1 MRTPF
6 MNKAPLFLL
15 ALLAATAAAAGT
27 ARNVILFIGDAGG
40 IPTLHAASIHGHG
53 QPQALFIQHLPHL
66 GLMDTSAADA
76 WVTDSAAGMSAIV
89 TGQKTNNGVLSQ
101 SAASVKDQR
110 DGETLQTILEHAE
123 QRGLSTGVITNM
135 SIADATPAACYA
147 HANYRKKTGE
157 IFAQLAQPRFGD
169 GADIVIGTGRK
180 AVLAGTRELGID
192 IEARLRERGYVV
204 LDSTAALSA
213 DAPRVVALTDDGGFD
228 PLPVV
233 ARAIESLS
241 RNPRGFFLM
250 VEWDMHTS
258 AAKTRRGLDRALQMD
273 DLVRQTAAQVKDD
286 TLIIFTADHSFDLR
300 VRGGKPGEPLLPVEP
315 SAAASAAKPSVRV
328 DDGHTGEQVLVA
340 AQGPGAGKVHGFI
353 KNTDLFRIMMSAY
366 GWESAAP

>member
-1 MRTPF
+1 MI
-6 MNKAPLFLL
+6 KAPLFLL

-101 SAASVKDQR
+101 SAAAVKDQR

-169 GADIVIGTGRK
+169 GVDIVIGAGRK

-192 IEARLRERGYVV
+192 IEARLRTQGYVV
-204 LDSTAALSA
+204 LDSPAALSA
-213 DAPRVVALTDDGGFD
+213 EAPRVAALTDDGDFD
-228 PLPVV
+228 PRPVV
-233 ARAIESLS
+233 ARAIEILS
-241 RNPRGFFLM
+241 RNPKGYFLM
-250 VEWDMHTS
+250 VEWDMHPT
-258 AAKTRRGLDRALQMD
+258 KLRRGLDRVLQMD
-273 DLVRQTAAQVKDD
+273 DIVRQTAAQVKDD

-300 VRGGKPGEPLLPVEP
+300 TRGGKPGEPLLPAEP
-315 SAAASAAKPSVRV
+315 AASAPAAKPNVRV

-340 AQGPGAGKVHGFI
+340 AQGPGAEKVHGFI
-353 KNTDLFRIMMSAY
+353 KNTDLFHVMMSAY
-366 GWESAAP
+366 GWTAAAP